1 MVASCSDTGA
11 NISGVP
17 GYSISS
23 VRVSPS
29 SATIFVPDTVRV
41 SDQITFSAVAF
52 GKNSGVVQVTRFA
65 WSTSDASIAT
75 VDSAGVVTPVR
86 AGTVEVL
93 ASAHK
98 VGKATLVILPA
109 TAAVEVS
116 PGLDSLFV
124 DEPIVSSRD
133 TLRLT
138 ATATDAFGRLLTGVS
153 FTWQSGAAGIATVTT
168 SGVVRAIGLGTSS
181 VTVSANGMSGVSSIR
196 VVPVVARLDLTPPP
210 PAQVLAFD
218 TLQLVAV
225 ARNYG
230 DAPMSRTM
238 TWTSSNPSVATV
250 NAAGRVIFSG
260 TGQATVTARTAHR
273 TASVNVT
280 ALERRLTAIDAG
292 EDFTCGFTA
301 LGRGYCWGMSR
312 DGRTAAAPDSSCFDP
327 LEPCILP
334 PKRMNRP
341 ELSFTSISAGETSAA
356 ASQLIVF
363 CTAGVT
369 TLRDRSGM
377 VLMEQVKR
385 RVPRP

>member
-1 MVASCSDTGA
+1 MHRLRPW
-11 NISGVP
+11 IQ
-17 GYSISS
+17 
-23 VRVSPS
+23 RVWLLR
-29 SATIFVPDTVRV
+29 SAPAPLK
-41 SDQITFSAVAF
+41 SL
-52 GKNSGVVQVTRFA
+52 
-65 WSTSDASIAT
+65 
-75 VDSAGVVTPVR
+75 PVR
-86 AGTVEVL
+86 T
-93 ASAHK
+93 
-98 VGKATLVILPA
+98 ILPA